1 MKRRTP
7 EVLEWAR
14 TLVEPALEAATRRL
28 SPDLGLPAR
37 YHFGW
42 VDPCGSPLE
51 ESLHGKGVR
60 PTLAL
65 LSAGAAGAPA
75 EVALPGAV
83 AVELVHN
90 FSLIHDDI
98 IDDDDERRHRATVWK
113 VFGVGDAI
121 IVGDA
126 LMGLAFELL
135 LEEATPARTAAA
147 TDLVQ
152 ATMAMIAGQYMD
164 MSFNRQ
170 DTVGVTEC
178 WEMVSRKTG
187 ALLAHAS
194 AVGAILAD
202 APPETVEALRRF
214 GRELGLC
221 FQAID
226 DLLGIWGEPAVTG
239 KPAGND
245 LRERKKSIPVAVAL
259 SSGTRAGE
267 MLADLYAQEHL
278 NESDI
283 ARAAALVEEAGG
295 RSATAEAARDCMQR
309 AAQALTAADL
319 EEQPAEELLD
329 LASFVVNREF

>member
-1 MKRRTP
+1 MKRLTP

-14 TLVEPALEAATRRL
+14 ILVQPALESATERL
-28 SPDLGLPAR
+28 SPELGVPTR

-42 VDPCGSPLE
+42 VDARGSPVP
-51 ESLHGKGVR
+51 ESRHGKGVR

-65 LSAGAAGAPA
+65 LSARAAGAPA
-75 EVALPGAV
+75 EVAIPGAV
-83 AVELVHN
+83 AVELIHN
-90 FSLIHDDI
+90 FSLVHDDI

-121 IVGDA
+121 ITGDA
-126 LMGLAFELL
+126 MMGLAFELL
-135 LEEATPARTAAA
+135 LTESTPARTAAA

-152 ATMAMIAGQYMD
+152 ATMAIITGQYMD
-164 MSFNRQ
+164 MSFNQR
-170 DTVGVTEC
+170 DTVGVEEC

-187 ALLAHAS
+187 ALLAHSS
-194 AVGAILAD
+194 AVGAILAE
-202 APPETVEALRRF
+202 APSQTVEALRLF
-214 GRELGLC
+214 GQELGLA

-259 SSGTRAGE
+259 DSGTRAGE
-267 MLADLYAQEHL
+267 MLADLYAQRHL
-278 NESDI
+278 NEDEI
-283 ARAAALVEEAGG
+283 ARAAVLVEEAGG
-295 RSATAEAARDCMQR
+295 RAATAEAARDCMHR
-309 AAQALTAADL
+309 AAHALSTADL
-319 EEQPAEELLD
+319 ETQAAEELLD